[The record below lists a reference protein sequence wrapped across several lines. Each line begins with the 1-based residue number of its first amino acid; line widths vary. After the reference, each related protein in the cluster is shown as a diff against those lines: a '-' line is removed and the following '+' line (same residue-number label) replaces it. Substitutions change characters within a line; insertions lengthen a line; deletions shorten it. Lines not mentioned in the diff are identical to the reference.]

1 LPENQPWY
9 ALKFRSCICRLGKH
23 SRN

>member
-9 ALKFRSCICRLGKH
+9 ALKFRSCIYRLGKH